1 MNEPLINNL
10 AIELANKITLNN
22 QSLSLA
28 ESCTG
33 GWLSKVLTDI
43 SGSSQWFLG
52 GVVSYSNAAK
62 ASLLQVDS
70 LLIDKYGAVSKQ
82 VAEEMAEGSQQA
94 FSSSLALSITGVAG
108 PLGGTSDK
116 PVGLVWFATISS
128 KNQIKSVSYNFKGN
142 RDDIRRQA
150 VAKALELLIELAAE

>member
-10 AIELANKITLNN
+10 AIELANKITLKN

-116 PVGLVWFATISS
+116 PVGLVWFATVSS
-128 KNQIKSVSYNFKGN
+128 ENQIKSVSYNFKGN

-150 VAKALELLIELAAE
+150 VAKALELLIELTAE